1 MIFAEI
7 QEADGE
13 KLLVIR
19 LVAPKD
25 PNQETPD
32 LVPKFNIYIDE
43 SWNSHDYIT
52 PALTD
57 ITNRTF
63 TEDQITLM
71 SPCKNTPELLSVGN
85 IKKIEAAHAATNP
98 SETLVLITSE
108 ADEKDDYLTV
118 LNTKTGQGFKVNNQI
133 ELIDALC
140 DFVKP
145 LKIKTFAKTTVELT
159 CKNRVNLNQPQGTI
173 TTYVSDENGI
183 SLAIPDGG
191 EDQEIRI
198 EVMSAAGDNGVKVS
212 YSYDDLIIGK
222 RISGGI
228 NLTF

>member
-19 LVAPKD
+19 VVAPKD

-32 LVPKFNIYIDE
+32 EVPKFNIYIDE
-43 SWNSHDYIT
+43 SWNTRDFIT

-57 ITNRTF
+57 IINRTF

-71 SPCKNTPELLSVGN
+71 SPCENTPNHLTVEK
-85 IKKIEAAHAATNP
+85 IKKIEAAHAATTP
-98 SETLVLITSE
+98 SESLVLVTAE
-108 ADEKDDYLTV
+108 PDERDHYLTV
-118 LNTKTGQGFKVNNQI
+118 LNTKTGKEFKVNSSV
-133 ELIDALC
+133 ELTDALC

-145 LKIKTFAKTTVELT
+145 LKTKTFAKTTVELT
-159 CKNRVNLNQPQGTI
+159 CKNHIKLNQPQGAI
-173 TTYVSDENGI
+173 STYVSHDNGI
-183 SLAIPDGG
+183 SLSIPDGR
-191 EDQEIRI
+191 EDQEVRVLVSS
-198 EVMSAAGDNGVKVS
+198 ETPDDVMKIT

-222 RISGGI
+222 RICGGL